1 METIYKE
8 FTDEQLILLAQD
20 NNSHAISEIVFRYL
34 SMVRYMATKYGLP
47 GMESDDIIQ
56 EGFLGLMKAIK
67 LYQAEKGSFK
77 TFSKICIH
85 SSMTTAARFALS
97 QKNSPLSN
105 YTSIDESETAMVDHL
120 SLDPQ
125 QNVLVGEQL
134 EEIMAKIAMVLTP
147 LEQQTLKLY
156 LAGHSYFE
164 ISKLLSTTS
173 KAVDNALQRVR
184 RKLQS
189 VI

>member
-1 METIYKE
+1 M
-8 FTDEQLILLAQD
+8 
-20 NNSHAISEIVFRYL
+20 L
-34 SMVRYMATKYGLP
+34 S
-47 GMESDDIIQ
+47 
-56 EGFLGLMKAIK
+56 
-67 LYQAEKGSFK
+67 
-77 TFSKICIH
+77 
-85 SSMTTAARFALS
+85 AARFAFS

-105 YTSIDESETAMVDHL
+105 YTSLDDNDTEVADNI

-125 QNVLVGEQL
+125 QSVLAREQMDD
-134 EEIMAKIAMVLTP
+134 IMAKIAVVLTP

-164 ISKLLSTTS
+164 ISTILSTTS